1 MNFRSSL
8 PPFAA
13 LLVLLASAGC
23 AADTTADDDALASE
37 SSESDLSASRI
48 QQLGTIASGTTKTAS
63 YTSSPLYRAY
73 SFTAKKGDSVDIWV
87 RSANGDAVAWLLRAN
102 NASIVRNDDATA
114 ATQDAH
120 LTAKI
125 GSDGQYFIA
134 FKEAKGRNAD
144 FTVSFTNKPAS
155 SGNDAGAPDSGG
167 GGAPNNDAF
176 DPTSCTGGAP
186 LDLVSKF
193 APGASEAVLSPYQIV
208 LRKRQCNSVT
218 GCSPWQA
225 TTEHAGPSGHGQATL
240 AVNPVRFVL
249 VGDEASSAYGT
260 AHIKLGTECAL
271 GSGTLSCNDYYVTET
286 SHGAWPFLVGPRER
300 HYRVGNDGVGS
311 YHIEGDSVKL
321 AGVITNH
328 CARLTAHPTAPD
340 PIYPDAPYVDFEAA
354 ILIRY

>member
-1 MNFRSSL
+1 MILRSVL

-13 LLVLLASAGC
+13 LVALLASTGC
-23 AADTTADDDALASE
+23 AADTTASGEDDGLASE

-48 QQLGTIASGTTKTAS
+48 QQLGAITSGTTKTAS

-73 SFTAKKGDSVDIWV
+73 SFTAKKGDSVDLWV
-87 RSANGDAVAWLLRAN
+87 RSANGDAVAWLLRES
-102 NASIVRNDDATA
+102 NASITKNDDATGS
-114 ATQDAH
+114 THDAH
-120 LTAKI
+120 IAAKI
-125 GSDGQYFIA
+125 PSDGRYFIA
-134 FKEAKGRNAD
+134 FKEAKGKSAD
-144 FTVSFTNKPAS
+144 FTVSFASTPAS
-155 SGNDAGAPDSGG
+155 SGADAGG
-167 GGAPNNDAF
+167 GGAPSNDAF
-176 DPTSCTGGAP
+176 DPASCSGGAP

-193 APGASEAVLSPYQIV
+193 APGASEAVLAPYQIV

-260 AHIKLGTECAL
+260 AHIKLGTECTLA
-271 GSGTLSCNDYYVTET
+271 SGTLACNDYYVTET

-300 HYRVGNDGVGS
+300 HYRVGLDGVGG
-311 YHIEGDSVKL
+311 YHIDGDNVKL
-321 AGVITNH
+321 SGVITNH